1 MRFLLYFL
9 LCLLQLPL
17 CLGAPSRRSVTLT
30 IATANLSNST
40 SQSYDAPGIRILQA
54 LKPDIV
60 GIQEFNYKDGT
71 SQDLARRI
79 LGNPFYFARESG
91 GARLPNGILSRYPI
105 VAHGEWD
112 DPYVSNR
119 RFAWATIAI
128 PGSKPL
134 HVVSVH
140 LLQRHADRRG
150 PEARHLLQLI
160 RGAFPENDYVV
171 LCGDFNI
178 STRNSEALDILAIGF
193 RDDHHPADQNGNKNT
208 NANRNRPYDYVLP
221 NPALAPCHVPTV
233 LGGLVF
239 PDGLVFD
246 STLWTPPPP
255 PAKVQDSVD
264 NMQHMP
270 VMKTF
275 RIPLD

>member
-1 MRFLLYFL
+1 MKFILSIL
-9 LCLLQLPL
+9 LCLLHLTA
-17 CLGAPSRRSVTLT
+17 CLGAPARRSVTLT
-30 IATANLSNST
+30 IATANLSDST
-40 SQSYDAPGIRILQA
+40 SQSYEAPGIRILQA

-60 GIQEFNYKDGT
+60 GIQEFNCKDGT

-79 LGNPFYFARESG
+79 LGTHFYFARESG

-105 VAHGEWD
+105 VAHGEWE
-112 DPYVSNR
+112 DPYVGNR

-140 LLQRHADRRG
+140 LLQRHADRRP
-150 PEARHLLQLI
+150 PEARHLLQRI
-160 RGAFPENDYVV
+160 RTTFPENDYVV

-178 STRNSEALDILAIGF
+178 STRNSEALDILSAWF
-193 RDDHHPADQNGNKNT
+193 RDDHQPADQNGNKNT

-255 PAKVQDSVD
+255 PAKIQDSTD

>member
-1 MRFLLYFL
+1 MRLLFSL
-9 LCLLQLPL
+9 SLFILTATVCFGDPVH
-17 CLGAPSRRSVTLT
+17 RSVTIT
-30 IATANLSNST
+30 IATANLSDST
-40 SQSYDAPGIRILQA
+40 SQSYEIPGIRILQT

-60 GIQEFNYKDGT
+60 GIQEFNYTDGT
-71 SQDLARRI
+71 SQDLAQRI
-79 LGNPFYFARESG
+79 LGKPFYFARESG

-105 VAHGEWD
+105 VAHGQWD
-112 DPYVSNR
+112 DPYVGNR

-160 RGAFPENDYVV
+160 RSTFPEEDYVI

-178 STRNSEALDILAIGF
+178 STRASEALDELTTWF
-193 RDDHHPADQNGNKNT
+193 WDDHQPADQNSNKNT

-221 NPALAPCHVPTV
+221 NPALAPYHTPTAF
-233 LGGLVF
+233 GGLTF

-246 STLWTPPPP
+246 STCWAIPPP
-255 PAKVQDSVD
+255 PAQTQDSTS
-264 NMQHMP
+264 NLQHMP

-275 RIPLD
+275 CIPVQ